1 MKKSAIILMSI
12 LMVTA
17 SALEPVA
24 GTDDPVPWPFANH
37 CPFPWQEISGL
48 WKVIDG
54 PQGAPTDFFEF
65 TTGGITQSGSH
76 IVEIRRFNSDLKEI
90 ATGRGISPAGQRIV
104 RFAMVN
110 LVPKASEEA
119 SYTVFVGNYVEKSK
133 LSCDKDRVFTIVT
146 IRPYLEE
153 NPAANVLD
161 KHYIIE
167 KRKEGN
173 SKNQDGNKEAS
184 GP

>member
-1 MKKSAIILMSI
+1 MKKSAIVLMSF
-12 LMVTA
+12 LMITA
-17 SALEPVA
+17 SALEPLA
-24 GTDDPVPWPFANH
+24 GADDPVPWPFANH

-48 WKVIDG
+48 WKVIEPRG
-54 PQGAPTDFFEF
+54 GPTDFFEF
-65 TTGGITQSGSH
+65 TTEGVTRRGSR
-76 IVEIRRFNSDLKEI
+76 IVEIRRFSSSLKAI

-110 LVPKASEEA
+110 LEPKASQEA

-133 LSCDKDRVFTIVT
+133 LSCDKDRVFTILT

-161 KHYIIE
+161 RHFIIE
-167 KRKEGN
+167 KSNERHSDE
-173 SKNQDGNKEAS
+173 QDRPEEAS

>member
-1 MKKSAIILMSI
+1 MKKSAIILISI
-12 LMVTA
+12 LMMTA

-24 GTDDPVPWPFANH
+24 GSDDPVPWPFANH

-48 WKVIDG
+48 WKVVEPG
-54 PQGAPTDFFEF
+54 GEPSDFFEF
-65 TTGGITQSGSH
+65 TTGGMTQSGSR
-76 IVEIRRFNSDLKEI
+76 IVEIRRFRSDLRAI
-90 ATGRGISPAGQRIV
+90 ATGRGISPADQRIV

-110 LVPKASEEA
+110 LEPKASEEA

-133 LSCDKDRVFTIVT
+133 LSCDKDRVFTILT

-161 KHYIIE
+161 RHFIIE
-167 KRKEGN
+167 KSNEIR
-173 SKNQDGNKEAS
+173 SKDQDRPEEAS